1 MINSPNS
8 LAKPTVTNNYAP
20 TPSLHLSMKLS
31 LQRSRCVRYD
41 NLHGSPA
48 CVWFIDGSYSKS
60 RARRARRGW
69 GQPGLENPQSLGK
82 RGVHPRSAPMF
93 TGAWLS
99 SAALTATSL
108 PCQLIVIAEFCG
120 ASSRLSLMPLGC
132 MRAIT
137 HLSTST
143 LLRLRVKRSVII
155 ECRKK

>member
-20 TPSLHLSMKLS
+20 TPNLHLSMKLS
-31 LQRSRCVRYD
+31 LQRSRRIWYLD
-41 NLHGSPA
+41 FHGSPA
-48 CVWFIDGSYSKS
+48 CMWFIIGSYSKS
-60 RARRARRGW
+60 SGGGVRRGW
-69 GQPGLENPQSLGK
+69 GQRGLEN
-82 RGVHPRSAPMF
+82 RSI
-93 TGAWLS
+93 
-99 SAALTATSL
+99 AALTATSL
-108 PCQLIVIAEFCG
+108 PCQLIVIAEFCS

>member
-8 LAKPTVTNNYAP
+8 LAKPMVTNNYAP

-31 LQRSRCVRYD
+31 LQRSRCVRYLD
-41 NLHGSPA
+41 LHGSPA
-48 CVWFIDGSYSKS
+48 CVWFIIGSYSKS
-60 RARRARRGW
+60 SGGGVGGALKTGRSLRKRDRY
-69 GQPGLENPQSLGK
+69 PQ
-82 RGVHPRSAPMF
+82 SAPMF
-93 TGAWLS
+93 TEAWLS

-143 LLRLRVKRSVII
+143 LLQLRVKRSVII